1 MLIAETTF
9 LDMNT
14 VAKRFQDEK
23 RKALR
28 IMDRTF
34 DTQLVDDSDFE
45 IEMSSL

>member
-1 MLIAETTF
+1 MLIAETTSF
-9 LDMNT
+9 DMNT
-14 VAKRFQDEK
+14 AAYRFREEK

-34 DTQLVDDSDFE
+34 DTQLVDDSDLE